1 MGEEKEIKEV
11 SLLNSF
17 VSLVLSTLDLNFT
30 SENLLKEL
38 RLISSRLLKLSSIR
52 ISRLR
57 APSLLSEAHAFRDSC
72 SLTFVIAIKR
82 AAPFSGS
89 SFEWVNYETLLTVT
103 FVKIL
108 TARCVIL
115 SRCLSTVFFH
125 DYLQVF
131 FFTSQLRTI
140 LLFFLIS
147 LSFNP
152 KYFAYEPRL
161 VLISECKSQTR
172 VERGEIESCMRL
184 ILLPRHSFYTAST
197 RSWLISSQQIS
208 F

>member
-1 MGEEKEIKEV
+1 M
-11 SLLNSF
+11 
-17 VSLVLSTLDLNFT
+17 
-30 SENLLKEL
+30 
-38 RLISSRLLKLSSIR
+38 
-52 ISRLR
+52 
-57 APSLLSEAHAFRDSC
+57 LSEAHAFRDSC

-89 SFEWVNYETLLTVT
+89 AFEWVNYETLLTVT

-108 TARCVIL
+108 TVRCVIL

-131 FFTSQLRTI
+131 FYQPTKNYLT
-140 LLFFLIS
+140 FFLIS

-172 VERGEIESCMRL
+172 VKRGKIESCMRS